1 MHGLSIWNPFKKKS
15 WMSSHGLFTHHCAD
29 FQARLEIPRKKRKT
43 RWDCSA
49 EPLKNQP
56 NLRKPSLTGKKKHK
70 IWRGEIYGFR
80 FRGKPCKSVK
90 CVRYWMGNSSYS
102 ANVNS
107 CDGTTKN
114 AEVSHGV
121 TICKYWGTWA
131 GKMLDKWRI
140 SRWLIG
146 LASVHPKGIIWNYQL
161 KKIGATPRRNFWVFP
176 MGMVWILVADLKQQP
191 WNNSPCRYSKWGVS
205 SSSWGYPI
213 ARWRGFG
220 IGKIPSFEIFGW
232 WWLGG

>member
-1 MHGLSIWNPFKKKS
+1 MVFNAWFINMKPIQKIHGCQVMDFLLITALIFRHGWRFPKKKEKPV
-15 WMSSHGLFTHHCAD
+15 GIVPREA
-29 FQARLEIPRKKRKT
+29 LE
-43 RWDCSA
+43 
-49 EPLKNQP
+49 NQP
-56 NLRKPSLTGKKKHK
+56 NLRKPSLTGKKPPI

-80 FRGKPCKSVK
+80 FRGKPRKPCKSVK

-161 KKIGATPRRNFWVFP
+161 KKLGLHPGEISGCFLWEWYESWWQTSS
-176 MGMVWILVADLKQQP
+176 
-191 WNNSPCRYSKWGVS
+191 NSPGTIHHAATQN
-205 SSSWGYPI
+205 GGFP
-213 ARWRGFG
+213 ARH
-220 IGKIPSFEIFGW
+220 
-232 WWLGG
+232 GGTQ